1 MLRFLSGEKYI
12 KTYWS
17 VKVTKKFKL
26 TLKDGSV
33 VNYTKDKNGE
43 IQYFPEKDLDPKT
56 AKARWDELYDKVYK
70 RAGKHQMQY
79 NLRKEYGGNMNEE
92 ALIGEI
98 VSNFKK
104 LSADNKEYV
113 LDSLNFIKDNPNL
126 VVLKNEDGQ

>member
-1 MLRFLSGEKYI
+1 
-12 KTYWS
+12 
-17 VKVTKKFKL
+17 
-26 TLKDGSV
+26 
-33 VNYTKDKNGE
+33 
-43 IQYFPEKDLDPKT
+43 
-56 AKARWDELYDKVYK
+56 
-70 RAGKHQMQY
+70 MQY
-79 NLRKEYGGNMNEE
+79 NQSLKNQYGGNMNEE

>member
-1 MLRFLSGEKYI
+1 MLRFLEDEKYI
-12 KTYWS
+12 KIYWS

-33 VNYTKDKNGE
+33 VNYTKAKNGE

-79 NLRKEYGGNMNEE
+79 NLRKEYGGDMNEE
-92 ALIGEI
+92 ALIEQI